1 MTLEMFHA
9 GERVKMDVFSAY
21 GGMELNAKK
30 IAYWGLTGALM
41 AAGICL
47 SIVERNGHYAFE
59 WQGSELMAQ
68 TRNDGY
74 HDMAALQV
82 FNRVLL
88 QLQQN
93 YVDPTRLDPELMIAS
108 ALDNL
113 QKNVPEL
120 LLTFDRKVKERPTK
134 VTVNISGQSRE
145 FALNNLE
152 NLWEMSLRLRG
163 IFSFIQEYLP
173 KDVKQRELEYDAING
188 MLSALDPHSLILSPE
203 VYRSMAEGNR
213 GKFGGLGIVVRMI
226 DGVLIVVEPIT
237 GDVPAKRAGIEE
249 GDQILTIDGTPT
261 LNMSISEAV
270 DLLKGE
276 PKTTVHLTV
285 MRKGWKSPKP
295 IDVIRDE
302 ISIPSVESDVLGDKI
317 AYVKLKSFQGNSQ
330 SDMQKA
336 LEKLRAEMGGMDGL
350 VLDLRGNPGGLLE
363 QAVQIADN
371 FLESGTIVTTVGG
384 HDLLQKPRYAT
395 KEKTES
401 SYPIVVL
408 MDSSSAS
415 ASEIVAGALKN
426 NNRALIV
433 GDTSFGKGSVQVL
446 YELPDKSALKL
457 TIGQYLTPGD
467 LSIQSVGIVPD
478 IRLVPMRATD
488 GTLDLYPRPW
498 QRREESL
505 GGHLDNQN
513 ALRDIKP
520 AYSLRYLTT
529 RYALPEEDMDD
540 DTVIT
545 IDDIDKLIKNK
556 QKTNKPVDDPQV
568 RLAREILKNVGGEH
582 ERAGMIEAFMK
593 GADVLQ
599 KAEDEALVSSLG
611 KQGIDWQAC
620 ASPSEAKLKV
630 KLETGTAGN
639 DVTAGDELTLR
650 ATVVNEGQVP
660 VCRVAGRT
668 ESSFLRVNDREF
680 IFGRVEPGA
689 SVTRELKFKTN
700 RALNSRVDDLK
711 LNVFLDDGTPVPA
724 SVAATASAE
733 LHIHAI
739 EQPAF
744 KIHYAILDRDGK
756 AQGNSL
762 LDDDEDVTMRIWVS
776 NDGKGTAQKP
786 LVYLKNKAPEI
797 KLVDARAET
806 EPLEKGALVSRDFK
820 FRTSKVGAEDIQ
832 MELHVYDKSSTQV
845 LLERISFKTS
855 KGEAV
860 AGQSL
865 THVSRVMR
873 VRDGAKLYVS
883 PVGTANSLFS
893 LDGGTVVR
901 ADAEFGAYTHVTA
914 GQTVGWVETAGL
926 EAASD
931 AAVSQIEPKTIAT
944 IPRIILPEMS
954 HVTDQDTITIEA
966 DVTSFAPL
974 TDYYIYTAA
983 DIDHTYTYEKVA
995 YSQLSSESGH
1005 IRATV
1010 PLSPG
1015 LNSVRLYV
1023 RDQNKSEAYENILVF
1038 RR

>member
-1 MTLEMFHA
+1 MN
-9 GERVKMDVFSAY
+9 VKK
-21 GGMELNAKK
+21 L
-30 IAYWGLTGALM
+30 AYWGLTGALM
-41 AAGICL
+41 VAGVCL

-59 WQGSELMAQ
+59 WQGAELMAQ

-74 HDMAALQV
+74 HDMASLTV
-82 FNRVLL
+82 FNRVLM

-93 YVDPTRLDPELMIAS
+93 YVDPTRLDPELIIAS
-108 ALDNL
+108 TLDNL

-120 LLTFDRKVKERPTK
+120 LLTFDRKVKDRPTK

-145 FALNNLE
+145 FALNGLD

-173 KDVKQRELEYDAING
+173 ADAVQRELEYDAING

-213 GKFGGLGIVVRMI
+213 GKFGGLGVVVRMI

-249 GDQILTIDGTPT
+249 GDQILAIDGTPT

-276 PKTTVHLTV
+276 PKTTVHLSV
-285 MRKGWKSPKP
+285 MRKGWKTPRQ
-295 IDVIRDE
+295 IDVVRDE
-302 ISIPSVESDVLGDKI
+302 ISIPSVESDALGDKI

-330 SDMQKA
+330 TDMLKA
-336 LEKLRAEMGGMDGL
+336 LEKLREEMGGIEGL
-350 VLDLRGNPGGLLE
+350 VLDLRGNPGGLLD

-371 FLESGTIVTTVGG
+371 FLDSGTIVTTVGG

-395 KEKTES
+395 KGDGSS

-426 NNRALIV
+426 NDRALIV

-446 YELPDKSALKL
+446 YELSDKSALKL

-467 LSIQSVGIVPD
+467 RSIQSVGIVPD
-478 IRLVPMRATD
+478 IRLVPMRATE
-488 GTLDLYPRPW
+488 GSLDLYPRPW

-513 ALRDIKP
+513 AQRDQKP
-520 AYSLRYLTT
+520 AYNLRYLTT

-568 RLAREILKNVGGEH
+568 RLAREILKKTGGEH
-582 ERAGMIEAFMK
+582 ERGAMVTSFLK
-593 GADVLQ
+593 GADELQ
-599 KAEDEALVSSLG
+599 KAEDAALVESLG
-611 KQGIDWQAC
+611 KQGIDWHAC
-620 ASPSEAKLKV
+620 AAPGEAKLSARIATTDPQNNV
-630 KLETGTAGN
+630 R
-639 DVTAGDELTLR
+639 AGDELTLT
-650 ATVVNEGQVP
+650 ATVVNEGTEP

-668 ESSFLRVNDREF
+668 ESSFLRINDREF
-680 IFGRVEPGA
+680 IFGRIEPGA
-689 SVTRELKFKTN
+689 SVTRELKIKTN
-700 RALNSRVDDLK
+700 RALGSRVDDLK
-711 LNVFLDDGTPVPA
+711 LDVFLDDGTPVPET
-724 SVAATASAE
+724 VAATVATE
-733 LHIHAI
+733 LSIREI

-744 KIHYAILDRDGK
+744 KIHYAILDRDGLG
-756 AQGNSL
+756 QGNSL
-762 LDDDEDVTMRIWVS
+762 LDDDEEVTMRIWVS
-776 NDGKGTAQKP
+776 NDGTGVAQKP
-786 LVYLKNKAPEI
+786 LVYLKNKENKTSQI
-797 KLVDARAET
+797 KLIDARAET
-806 EPLEKGALVSRDFK
+806 EALSKGTRVSRDFK
-820 FRTSKVGAEDIQ
+820 FRTDKVGADDIQ
-832 MELHVYDKSSTQV
+832 LELHVYDKSSTQV
-845 LLERISFKTS
+845 LLENIAFKTS
-855 KGEAV
+855 KAEAV
-860 AGQSL
+860 SGLKL
-865 THVSRVMR
+865 THEDRVMR
-873 VRDGAKLYVS
+873 VRENAKLYVS
-883 PVGTANSLFS
+883 PVAGANSLTS
-893 LDGGTVVR
+893 IDGGSVVR
-901 ADAEFGAYTHVTA
+901 TDAAFGTFTHVIA
-914 GQTVGWVETAGL
+914 GETVGWIATDSL
-926 EAASD
+926 EDAPG
-931 AAVSQIEPKTIAT
+931 AAVSRIEPKTIVT
-944 IPRIILPEMS
+944 IPRVILPDMS
-954 HVTDQDTITIEA
+954 HVTDQETITIEA

-974 TDYYIYTAA
+974 KDYYIYVATNT
-983 DIDHTYTYEKVA
+983 DHTYNYEKVA
-995 YSQLSSESGH
+995 YSPLSSDSGH
-1005 IRATV
+1005 IRASV
-1010 PLSPG
+1010 PLSKG

>member
-1 MTLEMFHA
+1 M
-9 GERVKMDVFSAY
+9 
-21 GGMELNAKK
+21 NAKH
-30 IAYWGLTGALM
+30 IVYWGLAGAFML
-41 AAGICL
+41 AGVCL

-59 WQGSELMAQ
+59 WRGSELMAQ

-120 LLTFDRKVKERPTK
+120 LLTFDRKVKDKPTK

-145 FALNNLE
+145 FALDNLE
-152 NLWEMSLRLRG
+152 SLWEMSLRLRG

-261 LNMSISEAV
+261 LNMSITEAV
-270 DLLKGE
+270 ELLKGE

-285 MRKGWKSPKP
+285 MRKGWKEPRP

-317 AYVKLKSFQGNSQ
+317 AYVKLKSFQGNSM
-330 SDMQKA
+330 SDLQKA
-336 LEKLRAEMGGMDGL
+336 LEKLRGDMGGMEGL

-363 QAVQIADN
+363 QAVQIADK
-371 FLESGTIVTTVGG
+371 FLDKGTIVTTVGG
-384 HDLLQKPRYAT
+384 HDLLQKPRYAS
-395 KEKTES
+395 KEDAET

-426 NNRALIV
+426 NDRALIV

-513 ALRDIKP
+513 ALRDLKP
-520 AYSLRYLTT
+520 SYDLRYLTT
-529 RYALPEEDMDD
+529 RYALPEDDMDD

-556 QKTNKPVDDPQV
+556 PKTNKPVDDPQV
-568 RLAREILKNVGGEH
+568 RLAREILKRVDGAH
-582 ERAGMIEAFMK
+582 ERKAMIEHFLQ
-593 GADVLQ
+593 GADALQ
-599 KAEDEALVSSLG
+599 KTEDAALVSSLD
-611 KQGIDWQAC
+611 KLGINWQAC
-620 ASPSEAKLKV
+620 AAPADAKLSV
-630 KLETGTAGN
+630 RLETMSPEN
-639 DVTAGDELTLR
+639 RVTAGDELVLR
-650 ATVVNEGQVP
+650 ATVVNEGHAP

-668 ESSFLRVNDREF
+668 ESSFLRVNDKEF

-711 LNVFLDDGTPVPA
+711 LNVFLDDGSPVPSA
-724 SVAATASAE
+724 VAATTATE
-733 LHIHAI
+733 LSIQAI
-739 EQPAF
+739 DQPAF
-744 KIHYAILDRDGK
+744 KIHYAILDHDGK

-762 LDDDEDVTMRIWVS
+762 LDDDEEVTMRIWVS

-786 LVYLKNKAPEI
+786 LVYIKNKAPEI
-797 KLVDARAET
+797 KLIEARAET
-806 EPLEKGALVSRDFK
+806 EPLEKGSLVSRDFK
-820 FRTSKVGAEDIQ
+820 FKTSKVGADDIQ
-832 MELHVYDKSSTQV
+832 LELHVYDKSSTQV
-845 LLERISFKTS
+845 LLENIAFKTS
-855 KGEAV
+855 KGDAV
-860 AGQSL
+860 AGQKL
-865 THVSRVMR
+865 AHVDRVMR
-873 VRDGAKLYVS
+873 VRDAAKLHVS
-883 PVGTANSLFS
+883 PVETSNSLFS
-893 LDGGTVVR
+893 LDAGTVVQ
-901 ADAEFGAYTHVTA
+901 ADAEFGSYTHVSA
-914 GQTVGWVETAGL
+914 GQTVGWVATASL
-926 EAASD
+926 EESAG
-931 AAVSQIEPKTIAT
+931 AAVSKVEPKTIVT

-954 HVTDQDTITIEA
+954 HVTDQETITIEA

-983 DIDHTYTYEKVA
+983 DINHTYTYEKVA
-995 YSQLSSESGH
+995 YSQLSSDSGH